1 MLQVSVLVC
10 LLHLQKKLNIDE
22 LKIVFSEISRKKSP
36 VRCALNLHTA
46 SNVSSKSYSYVNS
59 NDPTTEVFLEPYQ
72 KSFIDLSPK
81 IVNC

>member
-72 KSFIDLSPK
+72 KSLLTFRRKWST
-81 IVNC
+81 V